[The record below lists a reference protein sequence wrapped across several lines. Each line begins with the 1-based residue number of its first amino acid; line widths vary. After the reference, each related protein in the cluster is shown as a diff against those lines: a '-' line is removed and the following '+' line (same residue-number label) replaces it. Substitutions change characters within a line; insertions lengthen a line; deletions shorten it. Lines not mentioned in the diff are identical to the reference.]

1 MIRFAE
7 RYEEDMTGTARRH
20 NATGKYPDMSERR
33 MVWFGIDNFSRFSRH
48 VYIGS
53 ERIATV
59 TEVSSNGMQEYDND
73 DLYKAGIR
81 CINNSDY
88 DSLLAVQ
95 SSMVAAY
102 SDSLR
107 VPYSGSPEA
116 VRSARSLGITGG
128 LGVGHGNG
136 SGDNADNS
144 RTAANDSVFYYHR
157 DHLGST
163 MAVTDQSGN
172 IVQQVE
178 YTPWGEVFLE
188 KRNGS
193 YFYSPYLFNG
203 KELDEETGLYYY
215 GARYY
220 DPRLSVWYST
230 DPMQEKYPWVTT
242 YGYCMNNPVKFK
254 EPFGEEPV
262 YDKRGKFL
270 GATSE
275 GFKGDILIYSGRNNI
290 NFGKMTRKELFEQ
303 YRDYI
308 ETLDMELS
316 FAAGGIDKK
325 YLPKIWTHI
334 VSHFEG
340 LQVYDE
346 KFTLSSIAN
355 GRIYYNPQLLN
366 DPWKTVFSPDDP
378 SFSPAIFGSGNNFCI
393 YENTV
398 ENIASSIIVH
408 EWYSHGMKHTSDKNN
423 SHRLAYKNVINYKYL
438 WNKTTDKY
446 KYFNLY
452 NLWYYTNKETGRNKV
467 DPQYR
472 NLYRKYVGK

>member
-1 MIRFAE
+1 M
-7 RYEEDMTGTARRH
+7 
-20 NATGKYPDMSERR
+20 P
-33 MVWFGIDNFSRFSRH
+33 FSLP
-48 VYIGS
+48 
-53 ERIATV
+53 V
-59 TEVSSNGMQEYDND
+59 T
-73 DLYKAGIR
+73 
-81 CINNSDY
+81 NNSDY

-116 VRSARSLGITGG
+116 VRSTRSLGITGG

-144 RTAANDSVFYYHR
+144 RTEANDSVFYYHR

-242 YGYCMNNPVKFK
+242 YGYCMNNPVKFIDDDGNK
-254 EPFGEEPV
+254 VIPAYFKDDNKPIF
-262 YDKRGKFL
+262 YHSPKKFQN
-270 GATSE
+270 AMIAFAKTT
-275 GFKGDILIYSGRNNI
+275 
-290 NFGKMTRKELFEQ
+290 FGKQ
-303 YRDYI
+303 I
-308 ETLDMELS
+308 LS
-316 FAAGGIDKK
+316 DFT
-325 YLPKIWTHI
+325 PKG
-334 VSHFEG
+334 S
-340 LQVYDE
+340 
-346 KFTLSSIAN
+346 K
-355 GRIYYNPQLLN
+355 
-366 DPWKTVFSPDDP
+366 
-378 SFSPAIFGSGNNFCI
+378 IFGIEGNGKYADFDLFLYELEYNNVEKHTNEFYDSYRIITSQTQFRKDDMGKPKFNILFDLNYSEDELIESITHEFTVHLSG
-393 YENTV
+393 YENILDSFKK
-398 ENIASSIIVH
+398 ENKFSDARNHWIKHSQNEEHYDLTHGKKLESS
-408 EWYSHGMKHTSDKNN
+408 KNY
-423 SHRLAYKNVINYKYL
+423 YKTMNELIQKRPSL
-438 WNKTTDKY
+438 KQI
-446 KYFNLY
+446 F
-452 NLWYYTNKETGRNKV
+452 KERIKE
-467 DPQYR
+467 YE
-472 NLYRKYVGK
+472 